1 MEYRIDSIITDGK
14 FGGFLLKLTDGG
26 VNYNLKVNL
35 KFQTKSAAIA
45 YAHSVNPHANQSSQA
60 A

>member
-26 VNYNLKVNL
+26 VNYSLKVNL

-45 YAHSVNPHANQSSQA
+45 YAHSVNPHAD
-60 A
+60 